1 MAETGLTMSD
11 AVDSVRGAVR
21 DVFETGK
28 GLVSDLMAAAGSAQL
43 PSMSL
48 GCACARPAACWLPE
62 VLPPVHSTVCAG
74 SVARVRFTVHNCG
87 LGARSVM
94 LAATGPGAGLAVGNP
109 STAVIEPFGSAVLEA
124 EVTAPASGDVSLT
137 LWIRG
142 CHDHITNW
150 IVTASGRSC
159 DSTHERVVNDCPETQ
174 HRWYDH
180 FAQPH
185 ACPGQRG

>member
-74 SVARVRFTVHNCG
+74 SVARVRFT
-87 LGARSVM
+87 
-94 LAATGPGAGLAVGNP
+94 TGPPLGVKQRLSGPAGTDP
-109 STAVIEPFGSAVLEA
+109 S
-124 EVTAPASGDVSLT
+124 VTVRHHCDTQVT
-137 LWIRG
+137 L
-142 CHDHITNW
+142 
-150 IVTASGRSC
+150 S
-159 DSTHERVVNDCPETQ
+159 
-174 HRWYDH
+174 
-180 FAQPH
+180 
-185 ACPGQRG
+185 